1 MRFFGEILRG
11 ATRDIDYF
19 QSENH
24 YISICFDKSSLICM
38 YWGQIHRSGISG
50 LTKIMYLNGKVR
62 KTMTFATK
70 ICRSVALC
78 SIGAAVGL
86 VFTSSVLASVL
97 GEADIIEPRIDLAR
111 LDTSIVAPTARPE
124 PIFMLPQAP
133 EEMVLPE
140 SRPDRRSLFKTTD
153 INMLD
158 TVTRLV
164 DELPRFSRING
175 DVAKLRL
182 KSGEG
187 LAQLLKRGGF
197 SATDAQN
204 AITMIRH
211 HQSLRSLPIGYP
223 VEVLKPSEHNSGA
236 LRVPLDDDF
245 DLTLALLDSGS
256 WASEITTRPI
266 RSITSYVSGR
276 IDSSLYKAG
285 MDAGM
290 TEAVF
295 NTFVQV
301 LGFSVDFQREI
312 REGDRFEALF
322 ETKQDMITG
331 ETKPGATLHFLSMTL
346 SDQRIDFFRH
356 VHQDGTEG
364 FYDEAG
370 NSASRTLMRTPI
382 NGARLASG
390 YGKRRHPVLGYS
402 KIHRGADFAAPTGT
416 PIMAAGSGVI
426 EYAGWNGSYG
436 KYVRLRHHGTY
447 KTAYAHLSRI
457 SKAISP
463 GTRVSQ
469 GQIIGRV
476 GSTGR
481 STGPHLHYEIIVSG
495 RKVNPMTVRLPA
507 GRSMPENERE
517 PFRKTLASIEGEL
530 ISRGVTR
537 FASE

>member
-1 MRFFGEILRG
+1 
-11 ATRDIDYF
+11 
-19 QSENH
+19 
-24 YISICFDKSSLICM
+24 M
-38 YWGQIHRSGISG
+38 YWTLIHHPEASDLAQKTHPEGKLRKSLAFTTKLRRRLVVCSAGVLAG
-50 LTKIMYLNGKVR
+50 LAMH
-62 KTMTFATK
+62 
-70 ICRSVALC
+70 
-78 SIGAAVGL
+78 
-86 VFTSSVLASVL
+86 SSVLASTL
-97 GEADIIEPRIDLAR
+97 NDTIIDEPRINLTS
-111 LDTSIVAPTARPE
+111 LDTSIVAPTHRPD
-124 PIFMLPQAP
+124 PIFLLPQAP

-140 SRPDRRSLFKTTD
+140 SRPDRRSLFRTTD
-153 INMLD
+153 LDLAD
-158 TVTRLV
+158 TVARLT
-164 DELPRFSRING
+164 DTLLKKG
-175 DVAKLRL
+175 DVIELKL

-197 SATDAQN
+197 TATDAQN
-204 AITMIRH
+204 AIVMIRH
-211 HQSLRSLPIGYP
+211 HQSLRSLPIGYR
-223 VEVLKPSEHNSGA
+223 VEILPPSEKSKGA
-236 LRVPLDDDF
+236 LRVLLDDDF
-245 DLTLALLDSGS
+245 DLTLALTEDGT
-256 WASEITTRPI
+256 WASEITTRPV
-266 RSITSYVSGR
+266 RTITTYVSGK

-301 LGFSVDFQREI
+301 LGFTVDFQREI
-312 REGDRFEALF
+312 RKGDRFEALF

-331 ETKPGATLHFLSMTL
+331 KTKPGATLHFLSMTL
-346 SDQRIDFFRH
+346 SNQQIDFFRH

-364 FYDEAG
+364 FYDEGG

-402 KIHRGADFAAPTGT
+402 KMHRGADFAAPTGT

-436 KYVRLRHHGTY
+436 KYVRIRHNSTY

-457 SKAISP
+457 SKGMSP

-507 GRSMPENERE
+507 GKSMPENERE
-517 PFRKTLASIEGEL
+517 PFRKTLASIGEEL

-537 FASE
+537 FASD

>member
-1 MRFFGEILRG
+1 MRYSAEFLRAWG
-11 ATRDIDYF
+11 GDIDYF
-19 QSENH
+19 QPKNH
-24 YISICFDKSSLICM
+24 YISMCFNKSSLICM
-38 YWGQIHRSGISG
+38 FWTEIHHPEAGG
-50 LTKIMYLNGKVR
+50 LAQNTPSEGNIR
-62 KTMTFATK
+62 KTMAFATK
-70 ICRSVALC
+70 LRRTLVLC
-78 SIGAAVGL
+78 SAAVLTGL
-86 VFTSSVLASVL
+86 AMQSSVLASTMN
-97 GEADIIEPRIDLAR
+97 EDAIDEPRINLTS
-111 LDTSIVAPTARPE
+111 LDTSIVAPTHRPD

-140 SRPDRRSLFKTTD
+140 SRPDRRSLYRTTD
-153 INMLD
+153 INMAE
-158 TVTRLV
+158 TVARLADNWRGADHESGAEV
-164 DELPRFSRING
+164 L
-175 DVAKLRL
+175 KL

-211 HQSLRSLPIGYP
+211 HQSLRSLPIGYR
-223 VEVLKPSEHNSGA
+223 VEILRPSENSIGA

-245 DLTLALLDSGS
+245 DLTLALVEDGT
-256 WASEITTRPI
+256 WASEITTRPV
-266 RSITSYVSGR
+266 RYVTTYVSGK

-301 LGFSVDFQREI
+301 LGFTVDFQREI
-312 REGDRFEALF
+312 RKGDRFEALF

-331 ETKPGATLHFLSMTL
+331 KTKPGATLHFLSMTL
-346 SDQRIDFFRH
+346 SNQQIDFFRH
-356 VHQDGTEG
+356 EHKDGTEG
-364 FYDEAG
+364 FYDEGG

-402 KIHRGADFAAPTGT
+402 KMHRGADFAAPSGT

-436 KYVRLRHHGTY
+436 KYVRIRHNSTY

-457 SKAISP
+457 SKGMTP

-507 GRSMPENERE
+507 GKSMPENERE
-517 PFRKTLASIEGEL
+517 PFRKTLASIGKEL

-537 FASE
+537 FASD